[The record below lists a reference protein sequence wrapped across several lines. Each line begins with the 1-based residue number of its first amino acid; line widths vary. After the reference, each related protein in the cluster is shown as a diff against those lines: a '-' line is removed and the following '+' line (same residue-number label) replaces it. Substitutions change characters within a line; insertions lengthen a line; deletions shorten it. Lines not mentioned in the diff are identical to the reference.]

1 MILPSKTF
9 VVLLCAILGMTIAG
23 VQTIPVW
30 FKAKDATASS
40 DELNAMVRIAQAD
53 TFYFGST
60 GFTAAPS
67 PTDAMFEYVFFSPK
81 AADLFAW
88 AFEHGTPQGQMF
100 ALLGLRHLDT
110 QRCQSLAARLSPSSE
125 VRVASGCIF
134 GKLSSR
140 EAYNHQIESGY
151 YDVMV
156 QRMKV
161 HAPLDK

>member
-1 MILPSKTF
+1 MTVPSKTF
-9 VVLLCAILGMTIAG
+9 VVMLCAILGMTIAG
-23 VQTIPVW
+23 VQTIPGW
-30 FKAKDATASS
+30 IKSKYATASS

-53 TFYFGST
+53 TFCFGGT
-60 GFTAAPS
+60 GIAAASS
-67 PTDAMFEYVFFSPK
+67 PADIMFEHVFFSPK

-100 ALLGLRHLDT
+100 ALLGLRHLAP

-125 VRVASGCIF
+125 VRIASGCIF
-134 GKLSSR
+134 GKLSAR
-140 EAYNHQIESGY
+140 EAFIHQIESGA

-161 HAPLDK
+161 HASLDK